1 MINNGYDIRLETD
14 GTWTVIDVFK
24 GEPVAIK
31 GHLQVGLTESDA
43 NEALDG
49 LSRKYSER
57 HDEGGSG
64 RLP

>member
-1 MINNGYDIRLETD
+1 MIKNGFDIRRETD
-14 GTWTVIDVFK
+14 ATWAVIDVFK
-24 GEPVAIK
+24 GEPVAIE
-31 GHLQVGLTESDA
+31 GHLQVGLTEA
-43 NEALDG
+43 GAKEALDY